1 VELILNY
8 IDGKLI
14 APNDGDYLDNI
25 NPATGKVYS
34 KVPSSKRSDVELAVS
49 SAKVAFKSW
58 SKTTKSERS
67 KYLLKI
73 SELIMQNLEQFALA
87 ESIDNGKPLKLAR
100 FVDIPRAAENFK
112 FFAEEILT
120 FEGDKFSDLGKGK
133 NKVSYYPL
141 GVVGCISPWNLPLYL
156 LSWKI
161 APALAAG
168 CTVVAKPS
176 EVTPMTA
183 YLLSKLCIEVGLP
196 AGVLNIVHGLGQ
208 HVGEAINTHPDIKAI
223 SFTGSTATGRMIAK
237 SAATTMKRL
246 HLEMGG
252 KNPTIVFGD
261 CDFEHTINEVVRSA
275 FSNQGQICL
284 CGSRI
289 FVERSIFEKFKLAL
303 VEKIKLLK
311 VGNPLDPATDQG
323 STVSREHFNKIIK
336 CLEIAKEEGG
346 EFLIGGHSLKIE
358 GENAEGFFIAPTL
371 IANLKYTCR
380 TNQEEIF
387 GPVAT
392 ITPFES
398 EEELLLMVN
407 STEYGLAGSVWTLDL
422 EKAQRIADQI
432 DSGIVWINT
441 WMLRDLR
448 TPFGGMK
455 ESGRGREGGKYI
467 LEFFSNM
474 KNICTLKGL
483 LYGPKF

>member
-1 VELILNY
+1 MDVILNY
-8 IDGKLI
+8 INGELV
-14 APNDGDYLDNI
+14 APESNLYLDNI

-34 KVPSSKRSDVELAVS
+34 KVPSSASSDIEKAVECSKR
-49 SAKVAFKSW
+49 AFVSW
-58 SKTTKSERS
+58 SKTSKEERS

-73 SELIMQNLEQFALA
+73 SDLILSNIESLALA
-87 ESIDNGKPLKLAR
+87 ESIDNGKPLHVAR
-100 FVDIPRAAENFK
+100 LIDIPRAAENFK

-120 FEGDKFSDLGKGK
+120 FEGENFAESGKGK
-133 NKVSYYPL
+133 NKVHYYPL

-168 CTVVAKPS
+168 CTVIAKPS

-183 YLLSKLCIEVGLP
+183 FLLSKICIEAGLP

-208 HVGEAINTHPDIKAI
+208 YVGEAINTHPDIKAI

-237 SAATTMKRL
+237 GSAETMKRL

-252 KNPTIVFGD
+252 KNPTIVFAD
-261 CDFEHTINEVVRSA
+261 CDFDRTVNEVMRSA

-289 FVERSIFEKFKLAL
+289 FVERSIYDKFSKALAEKVKQ
-303 VEKIKLLK
+303 LK
-311 VGNPLDPATDQG
+311 VGNPLDSQSDQG
-323 STVSREHFNKIIK
+323 STVSLLHFNKVMK
-336 CLEIAKEEGG
+336 WLDIAKSENG
-346 EFLIGGHSLKIE
+346 EFLAGGYSVKLV
-358 GENAEGFFIAPTL
+358 GENSEGYFIAPTL
-371 IANLKYTCR
+371 IANLDFKCR

-392 ITPFES
+392 IIPFDS
-398 EEELLLMVN
+398 IEEVVSMAN
-407 STEYGLAGSVWTLDL
+407 STEYGLSGSVWSGDL
-422 EKAQRIADQI
+422 NKAQKVAAQI
-432 DSGIVWINT
+432 DSGIIWINT

-474 KNICTLKGL
+474 KNICSI
-483 LYGPKF
+483 

>member
-1 VELILNY
+1 METILNY
-8 IDGKLI
+8 INGELV
-14 APNDGDYLDNI
+14 APVSNQYLDNI

-34 KVPSSKRSDVELAVS
+34 KVPSSMRSDVDIAVE
-49 SAKVAFKSW
+49 SAKRAFTSW
-58 SKTTKSERS
+58 SKTSKEERS

-73 SELIMQNLEQFALA
+73 SDLILANLESFALA
-87 ESIDNGKPLKLAR
+87 ESIDNGKPLSLAR
-100 FVDIPRAAENFK
+100 AVDIPRAAENFK

-120 FEGDKFSDLGKGK
+120 FEGESFSELGKGK
-133 NKVSYYPL
+133 NKVHYYPL

-161 APALAAG
+161 APALASG

-183 YLLSKLCIEVGLP
+183 FLLSHICIEAGLP
-196 AGVLNIVHGLGQ
+196 VGVLNIVHGLGQ
-208 HVGEAINTHPDIKAI
+208 YVGDAINTHPDIKAI

-237 SAATTMKRL
+237 SATETMKRL

-252 KNPTIVFGD
+252 KNPTIVFAD
-261 CDFEHTINEVVRSA
+261 CDFDRTVNEVMRSA

-289 FVERSIFEKFKLAL
+289 FVERSIYDKFSSVLAS
-303 VEKIKLLK
+303 KIKLLK
-311 VGNPLDPATDQG
+311 VGNPLDPKTDQG
-323 STVSREHFNKIIK
+323 STVSREHFNKVMK
-336 CLEIAKEEGG
+336 CLEIAKTLGG
-346 EFLIGGHSLKIE
+346 EFLAGGHAVKLTGDNSE
-358 GENAEGFFIAPTL
+358 GYFIAPTL
-371 IANLKYTCR
+371 IANIDYACR

-392 ITPFES
+392 ITPFDS
-398 EEELLLMVN
+398 IEEVVMMAN
-407 STEYGLAGSVWTLDL
+407 STEYGLAASVWCSDLDR
-422 EKAQRIADQI
+422 AQSVAQQI

-474 KNICTLKGL
+474 KNICSI
-483 LYGPKF
+483 

>member
-1 VELILNY
+1 METILNY
-8 IDGKLI
+8 INGELV
-14 APNDGDYLDNI
+14 APSSNQYLDNI
-25 NPATGKVYS
+25 NPATGKIYS
-34 KVPSSKRSDVELAVS
+34 KVPSSLNTDVEKAVEC
-49 SAKVAFKSW
+49 AKRAFTSW
-58 SKTTKSERS
+58 SKTSKEERS

-73 SELIMQNLEQFALA
+73 SDLILANLEIFALA
-87 ESIDNGKPLKLAR
+87 ESIDNGKPLTVAR
-100 FVDIPRAAENFK
+100 NVDIPRAAENFK

-120 FEGDKFSDLGKGK
+120 FEGESFSEMGKGK
-133 NKVSYYPL
+133 NKVHYYPL

-183 YLLSKLCIEVGLP
+183 FLLSKICIEAGLP
-196 AGVLNIVHGLGQ
+196 SGVLNIVHGLGQ

-223 SFTGSTATGRMIAK
+223 SFTGSTSTGRMIAK
-237 SAATTMKRL
+237 SAAETMKRL

-252 KNPTIVFGD
+252 KNPTIVFAD
-261 CDFEHTINEVVRSA
+261 CDFDRTVNEVMRSA

-289 FVERSIFEKFKLAL
+289 FVERSIYDKFSKALA
-303 VEKIKLLK
+303 EKIKQLK
-311 VGNPLDPATDQG
+311 VGNPLNPETDQG
-323 STVSREHFNKIIK
+323 STVSLAHFHKVMK
-336 CLEIAKEEGG
+336 CLEIAKSEGG
-346 EFLIGGHSLKIE
+346 DFLTGGHAVKLT
-358 GENAEGFFIAPTL
+358 GENSEGYFIAPTL
-371 IANLKYTCR
+371 IANLNYQCR
-380 TNQEEIF
+380 TNLEEIF

-392 ITPFES
+392 ITPFDS
-398 EEELLLMVN
+398 IEEVITMAN
-407 STEYGLAGSVWTLDL
+407 STEYGLAASVWSTDVDKVQKVA
-422 EKAQRIADQI
+422 EQI
-432 DSGIVWINT
+432 DSGIVWVNT

-474 KNICTLKGL
+474 KNICSI
-483 LYGPKF
+483 

>member
-1 VELILNY
+1 MEIILNY
-8 IDGKLI
+8 IGGVLI
-14 APNDGDYLDNI
+14 APIDGEYLDNI

-34 KVPSSKRSDVELAVS
+34 KVPSSKRLDVEAAVK
-49 SAKVAFKSW
+49 SAKVAFSSW
-58 SKTTKSERS
+58 KKTSAIERS

-100 FVDIPRAAENFK
+100 SVDIPRAAENFK
-112 FFAEEILT
+112 FFAEEILN
-120 FEGDKFSDLGKGK
+120 FEGENFSDLGKGK

-183 YLLSKLCIEVGLP
+183 FLLSKICIEAGLP

-208 HVGEAINTHPDIKAI
+208 HVGEAINTHNDIKAI
-223 SFTGSTATGRMIAK
+223 SFTGSTATGRMIAT
-237 SAATTMKRL
+237 SAAATMKRL

-252 KNPTIVFGD
+252 KNPTIVFND
-261 CDFEHTINEVVRSA
+261 CDFDHTVNEVVRSA

-289 FVERSIFEKFKLAL
+289 FVERDLFEKFKTAL
-303 VEKIKLLK
+303 VSKIKLLK
-311 VGNPLDPATDQG
+311 VGNPLDPSTDQG
-323 STVSREHFNKIIK
+323 STVSREHFNKVMK
-336 CLEIAKEEGG
+336 CLEIAKLEGG
-346 EFLIGGHSLKIE
+346 EFLTGGHAVALD
-358 GENAEGFFIAPTL
+358 GENAEGYFIAPTL
-371 IANLKYTCR
+371 IANLKYSSR

-392 ITPFES
+392 ITAFDS
-398 EEELLLMVN
+398 EEELLTMVN
-407 STEYGLAGSVWTLDL
+407 STEYGLAGSVWSKDL
-422 EKAQRIADQI
+422 NKAQRIADQV

-474 KNICTLKGL
+474 KNICSL
-483 LYGPKF
+483 

>member
-1 VELILNY
+1 MEIISNY
-8 IDGKLI
+8 INGELV
-14 APNDGDYLDNI
+14 APLSGQYLDNI

-34 KVPSSKRSDVELAVS
+34 KVPSSMSADAEKAVEYAKR
-49 SAKVAFKSW
+49 AFISW
-58 SKTTKSERS
+58 SRTSKEERS
-67 KYLLKI
+67 RYLLKI
-73 SELIMQNLEQFALA
+73 SDLILANLESFSLA
-87 ESIDNGKPLKLAR
+87 ESIDNGKPLKVAR
-100 FVDIPRAAENFK
+100 AVDIPRAAENFK
-112 FFAEEILT
+112 FFSEEIST
-120 FEGDKFSDLGKGK
+120 FEGEHFSDLGKGK
-133 NKVSYYPL
+133 NRVHYSPL

-183 YLLSKLCIEVGLP
+183 FLLSKICIEAGLP
-196 AGVLNIVHGLGQ
+196 PGVLNIVHGLGQ
-208 HVGEAINTHPDIKAI
+208 YVGEALNTHPDIKAI

-237 SAATTMKRL
+237 SAAETMKRL

-252 KNPTIVFGD
+252 KNPTIVFSD
-261 CDFEHTINEVVRSA
+261 CDFDHTVNEVMRSA

-289 FVERSIFEKFKLAL
+289 LVERSIYDKFSHAL
-303 VEKIKLLK
+303 TEKIKALR
-311 VGNPLDPATDQG
+311 VGNPLHPETDQG
-323 STVSREHFNKIIK
+323 STVSQAHFNKVMK
-336 CLEIAKEEGG
+336 CLEIAKEEGAQ
-346 EFLIGGHSLKIE
+346 FLTGGHAIKLT
-358 GENAEGFFIAPTL
+358 GENSDGYFIAPTL
-371 IANLKYTCR
+371 IANLSYDCR

-392 ITPFES
+392 IAPFHNI
-398 EEELLLMVN
+398 EEVLMMAN
-407 STEYGLAGSVWTLDL
+407 STEYGLAASVWSKDLD
-422 EKAQRIADQI
+422 KAQQVASQI
-432 DSGIVWINT
+432 DSGIVWVNT

-474 KNICTLKGL
+474 KNICSI
-483 LYGPKF
+483 

>member
-1 VELILNY
+1 MESILNY
-8 IDGKLI
+8 INGELVT
-14 APNDGDYLDNI
+14 PSSNSYLDNV

-34 KVPSSKRSDVELAVS
+34 KVPSSFKADVDHAVDR
-49 SAKVAFKSW
+49 AKFAFKTW
-58 SKTTKSERS
+58 SQTSKLERS
-67 KYLLKI
+67 QYLLKI
-73 SELIMQNLEQFALA
+73 SNLILANLESFALA
-87 ESIDNGKPLKLAR
+87 ESIDNGKPLSLAR
-100 FVDIPRAAENFK
+100 AVDIPRAAENFK

-120 FEGDKFSDLGKGK
+120 FEGESFSELGKGK
-133 NKVSYYPL
+133 NKVHYYPL
-141 GVVGCISPWNLPLYL
+141 GVVACISPWNLPLYL

-183 YLLSKLCIEVGLP
+183 FLLSKICIEAGLP
-196 AGVLNIVHGLGQ
+196 PGVLNIVHGLGQ
-208 HVGEAINTHPDIKAI
+208 YVGDAINTHPDVKAI

-237 SAATTMKRL
+237 SAAEAMKRL

-252 KNPTIVFGD
+252 KNPTIVFAD
-261 CDFEHTINEVVRSA
+261 CDFDRTVSEVMRSA

-289 FVERSIFEKFKLAL
+289 FVERSLYDKFSRAL
-303 VEKIKLLK
+303 SLKVNLLK
-311 VGNPLDPATDQG
+311 VGNPLDPQTEQG
-323 STVSREHFNKIIK
+323 STVSLVHFNKVIK
-336 CLEIAKEEGG
+336 WLEVAKAEGG
-346 EFLIGGHSLKIE
+346 EFLAGGNAVKLT
-358 GENAEGFFIAPTL
+358 GENSDGYFIAPTL
-371 IANLKYTCR
+371 IANLRYDCR

-392 ITPFES
+392 ITPFDS
-398 EEELLLMVN
+398 IEEVVMMAN
-407 STEYGLAGSVWTLDL
+407 STEYGLAGSVWSSDE
-422 EKAQRIADQI
+422 EKAQSIAEKI

-474 KNICTLKGL
+474 KNICTN
-483 LYGPKF
+483 

>member
-1 VELILNY
+1 
-8 IDGKLI
+8 
-14 APNDGDYLDNI
+14 
-25 NPATGKVYS
+25 
-34 KVPSSKRSDVELAVS
+34 
-49 SAKVAFKSW
+49 
-58 SKTTKSERS
+58 
-67 KYLLKI
+67 
-73 SELIMQNLEQFALA
+73 
-87 ESIDNGKPLKLAR
+87 
-100 FVDIPRAAENFK
+100 VDIPRAAENFK

-120 FEGDKFSDLGKGK
+120 FEGESFSELGKGK
-133 NKVSYYPL
+133 NKVHYYPL

-168 CTVVAKPS
+168 CTIVAKPS

-183 YLLSKLCIEVGLP
+183 FLLSKVCIEAGLP
-196 AGVLNIVHGLGQ
+196 PGVLNIVHGQGQ
-208 HVGEAINTHPDIKAI
+208 FVGDAINTHPDIKAI

-237 SAATTMKRL
+237 ASSETMKRL

-252 KNPTIVFGD
+252 KNPTIVFSD
-261 CDFEHTINEVVRSA
+261 CDFNRTLSEVMRSA

-289 FVERSIFEKFKLAL
+289 FVERSIYDKFSKAMAEK
-303 VEKIKLLK
+303 VKLLK
-311 VGNPLDPATDQG
+311 VGNPIDPQTDQG
-323 STVSREHFNKIIK
+323 ATVSLVHFNKVMK
-336 CLEIAKEEGG
+336 YLEIAKDEGG
-346 EFLIGGHSLKIE
+346 EFLAGGHAVKLT
-358 GENAEGFFIAPTL
+358 GENSEGYFIAPTL
-371 IANLKYTCR
+371 IANLSYNCR

-387 GPVAT
+387 GAVAT
-392 ITPFES
+392 ITPFDS
-398 EEELLLMVN
+398 IEEVVMMAN
-407 STEYGLAGSVWTLDL
+407 STEYGLAGSVWSGD
-422 EKAQRIADQI
+422 EAKAKKVAEQI

-474 KNICTLKGL
+474 KNICSN
-483 LYGPKF
+483 

>member
-1 VELILNY
+1 MEMILNY
-8 IDGKLI
+8 IDGKFV
-14 APNDGDYLDNI
+14 APLDGEYLDNI

-34 KVPSSKRSDVELAVS
+34 KVPSSKRGDVEAAVK
-49 SAKVAFKSW
+49 SAKQAFLTWK
-58 SKTTKSERS
+58 KTSRQDRS

-73 SELIMQNLEQFALA
+73 SDLIMKNLEQFALA

-100 FVDIPRAAENFK
+100 AVDIPRAAENFK
-112 FFAEEILT
+112 FFAEEILN
-120 FEGDKFSDLGKGK
+120 FNGEEFSDLGKGL

-161 APALAAG
+161 APALASG

-183 YLLSKLCIEVGLP
+183 YLLSKICIEAGLP

-208 HVGEAINTHPDIKAI
+208 HVGESINTHPDIKAI

-252 KNPTIVFGD
+252 KNPTIVFSD
-261 CDFEHTINEVVRSA
+261 CDFDHTVNEVLRSA

-289 FVERSIFEKFKLAL
+289 FVERSIYEKFKSAL
-303 VEKIKLLK
+303 SSKIKSLK
-311 VGNPLDPATDQG
+311 VGNPLDPNSDQG
-323 STVSREHFNKIIK
+323 STVSREHFNKVMK

-346 EFLIGGHSLKIE
+346 EFLTGGHSLKLD
-358 GENAEGFFIAPTL
+358 GENADGFFIAPTL
-371 IANLKYTCR
+371 IANLSFNCR

-392 ITPFES
+392 LTPFET
-398 EEELLLMVN
+398 EDELLTMVN
-407 STEYGLAGSVWTLDL
+407 STEYGLAGSVWTNDL
-422 EKAQRIADQI
+422 AKAQRVADQI

-474 KNICTLKGL
+474 KNICSV
-483 LYGPKF
+483 

>member
-1 VELILNY
+1 MEMILNY
-8 IDGKLI
+8 IEGNLS
-14 APNDGDYLDNI
+14 APKDNDYLDNF

-34 KVPSSKRSDVELAVS
+34 KVPSSKRADVELAVS
-49 SAKVAFKSW
+49 SAKEAYKSW
-58 SKTTKSERS
+58 SKTSRLERS

-73 SELIMQNLEQFALA
+73 SELIMQNLEEFALA

-100 FVDIPRAAENFK
+100 SVDIPRAAENFK

-120 FEGDKFSDLGKGK
+120 FEGEEFSDLGKGK

-161 APALAAG
+161 APALASG

-183 YLLSKLCIEVGLP
+183 YLLSKICIEAGLP

-208 HVGEAINTHPDIKAI
+208 HVGESINTHPDIKAI
-223 SFTGSTATGRMIAK
+223 SFTGSTATGRMIAI

-252 KNPTIVFGD
+252 KNPTIVFSD
-261 CDFEHTINEVVRSA
+261 CDFEHTVNEVVRSA

-289 FVERSIFEKFKLAL
+289 FVERSIYEKFKSALAS
-303 VEKIKLLK
+303 KIKLLK
-311 VGNPLDPATDQG
+311 VGNPLDPSTDQG
-323 STVSREHFNKIIK
+323 STVSREHFNKVMK

-346 EFLIGGHSLKIE
+346 EFLTGGHSLKIE
-358 GENAEGFFIAPTL
+358 GENSEGFFIAPTL
-371 IANLKYTCR
+371 IANLNFNCR

-392 ITPFES
+392 ITPFDN
-398 EEELLLMVN
+398 EEELLMMVN
-407 STEYGLAGSVWTLDL
+407 STEYGLAASVWSKDL
-422 EKAQRIADQI
+422 EKAQRIADQV

-474 KNICTLKGL
+474 KNICSI
-483 LYGPKF
+483 

>member
-1 VELILNY
+1 MEIILNY
-8 IDGKLI
+8 IGGVLI
-14 APNDGDYLDNI
+14 APIDGEYLDNI

-34 KVPSSKRSDVELAVS
+34 KVPSSKRLDVEAAVK
-49 SAKVAFKSW
+49 SAKVAFSSW
-58 SKTTKSERS
+58 KKTSAIERS

-100 FVDIPRAAENFK
+100 SVDIPRAAENFK
-112 FFAEEILT
+112 FFAEEILN
-120 FEGDKFSDLGKGK
+120 FEGENFSDLGKGK

-183 YLLSKLCIEVGLP
+183 FLLSKICIEAGLP

-208 HVGEAINTHPDIKAI
+208 HVGEAINTHNDIKAI
-223 SFTGSTATGRMIAK
+223 SFTGSTATGRMIAT
-237 SAATTMKRL
+237 SAAATMKRL

-252 KNPTIVFGD
+252 KNPTIVFND
-261 CDFEHTINEVVRSA
+261 CDFDHTVNEVVRSA

-289 FVERSIFEKFKLAL
+289 FVERDLFEKFKTAL
-303 VEKIKLLK
+303 VSKIKLLK
-311 VGNPLDPATDQG
+311 VGNPLDPSTDQG
-323 STVSREHFNKIIK
+323 STVSREHFNKVMK
-336 CLEIAKEEGG
+336 CLEIAKLEGG
-346 EFLIGGHSLKIE
+346 EFLTGGHAVALD
-358 GENAEGFFIAPTL
+358 GENAEGYFIAPTL
-371 IANLKYTCR
+371 IANLKYSCR

-392 ITPFES
+392 ITAFDS
-398 EEELLLMVN
+398 EEELLMMVN
-407 STEYGLAGSVWTLDL
+407 STEYGLAGSVWNKDL
-422 EKAQRIADQI
+422 NKAQRIADQV

-474 KNICTLKGL
+474 KNICSL
-483 LYGPKF
+483 

>member
-1 VELILNY
+1 MEKIANY
-8 IDGKLI
+8 INGELVTPFDGE
-14 APNDGDYLDNI
+14 YLDNI

-34 KVPSSKRSDVELAVS
+34 LVPSSKKADVERAVAC
-49 SAKVAFKSW
+49 AKNAFLPW
-58 SKTTKSERS
+58 SQTRREKRSEI
-67 KYLLKI
+67 LLKI
-73 SELIMQNLEQFALA
+73 SELLMKNLDQFALA

-100 FVDIPRAAENFK
+100 SVDIPRAAENFK
-112 FFAEEILT
+112 FFAEEILS
-120 FEGDKFSDLGKGK
+120 FEGETFSEMGKGK
-133 NKVSYYPL
+133 NQVVYSPL

-161 APALAAG
+161 APALASG

-183 YLLSKLCIEVGLP
+183 YLLSKICIEAGLP

-208 HVGEAINTHPDIKAI
+208 HVGESINTHPDIKAI

-237 SAATTMKRL
+237 SAAATMKRL

-252 KNPTIVFGD
+252 KNPTIVFQD
-261 CDFEHTINEVVRSA
+261 CDFDHTVNEVLRAA

-289 FVERSIFEKFKLAL
+289 FVERSVYSKFTSAL
-303 VEKIKLLK
+303 VEKIKCLK
-311 VGNPLDPATDQG
+311 VGNPLDLSSDQG
-323 STVSREHFNKIIK
+323 STVSRDHFNKVMK
-336 CLEIAKEEGG
+336 CLEIARIEGG
-346 EFLIGGHSLKIE
+346 EFLTGGHSLTLT
-358 GENAEGFFIAPTL
+358 GENAQGFFIAPTL
-371 IANLKYTCR
+371 IGNLTFNCR

-392 ITPFES
+392 IMPFDS
-398 EEELLLMVN
+398 EEELLTMVN
-407 STEYGLAGSVWTLDL
+407 STEYGLAASVWTQDL
-422 EKAQRIADQI
+422 VKAERIALQI
-432 DSGIVWINT
+432 ESGIVWINT

-448 TPFGGMK
+448 TPFGGVK

-467 LEFFSNM
+467 LEFFSNI
-474 KNICTLKGL
+474 KNICTI
-483 LYGPKF
+483 